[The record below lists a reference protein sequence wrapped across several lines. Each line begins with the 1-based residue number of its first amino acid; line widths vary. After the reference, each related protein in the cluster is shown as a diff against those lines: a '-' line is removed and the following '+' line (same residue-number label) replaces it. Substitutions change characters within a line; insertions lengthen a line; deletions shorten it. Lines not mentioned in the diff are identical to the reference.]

1 MALLV
6 LHHGWLLLGRL
17 RDASIS
23 EPAVALRWGLAA
35 LVLGLAA
42 LFQRRGL
49 TVFSGRSGLAFW
61 LLVLLLHVGVTPVP
75 TVGLPSEKL
84 LVALPLGIATALALA
99 LGAAHRAGRAGRAP
113 RPRPSPRS
121 RQQEPP
127 VRPRPPLVALR
138 FAPRPPPAV

>member
-1 MALLV
+1 VALLV

-23 EPAVALRWGLAA
+23 EPTVALRWGLAA

-84 LVALPLGIATALALA
+84 LVALPLGIATALAVA
-99 LGAAHRAGRAGRAP
+99 LGAGHLAGRTVRAP
-113 RPRPSPRS
+113 RLRPPARTRHEAPPARPS
-121 RQQEPP
+121 
-127 VRPRPPLVALR
+127 PPLVALR